1 MKIFIAVVVIVLGGL
16 FYLNP
21 TIDDHKA
28 AISSELPD
36 TVDVSEDDEE
46 NSIWNDIS
54 YSNFYVFSG
63 TKSVEKGTMISFGA
77 AKYVIVVDDEW
88 PYL

>member
-21 TIDDHKA
+21 TIDDHIA
-28 AISSELPD
+28 AISSKLPD
-36 TVDVSEDDEE
+36 TVDEGDEE

-63 TKSVEKGTMISFGA
+63 TKSVENGTMISFGA
-77 AKYVIVVDDEW
+77 AKYVIIVDDEW
-88 PYL
+88 PYI